1 MPQRLH
7 RTRRRANF
15 TPTGAVY
22 VGRPTIFGNPFD
34 GRPRIGHKRSVI
46 LHAAWLAGHLDARV
60 LSCAGISDAEV
71 IALRRRRTRVL
82 AALPTLR
89 GRDLQCWCP
98 LTSAWCHADA
108 LIRMANAEHATFV
121 REAA

>member
-46 LHAAWLAGHLDARV
+46 LHAAWLAGQVDARV
-60 LSCAGISDAEV
+60 LGCAGIRNATPIPFRDLLLSMARSVD
-71 IALRRRRTRVL
+71 RRRL
-82 AALPTLR
+82 AA
-89 GRDLQCWCP
+89 
-98 LTSAWCHADA
+98 
-108 LIRMANAEHATFV
+108 
-121 REAA
+121 

>member
-22 VGRPTIFGNPFD
+22 VGRPTIFSNPFER
-34 GRPRIGHKRSVI
+34 RPKIGQKRSVI
-46 LHAAWLAGHLDARV
+46 LHAAWLHGRLDPHV
-60 LSCAGISDAEV
+60 LACAGMSDAE
-71 IALRRRRTRVL
+71 IHALRRMRHDLV
-82 AALPTLR
+82 AAMPRLR

-98 LTSAWCHADA
+98 LTSDWCHADTLLRA
-108 LIRMANAEHATFV
+108 AN
-121 REAA
+121 R